1 MGSFRFKQFEV
12 VQNFSAMKVNTDAVL
27 LGAWMSVPGGGTVGL
42 AAGEAA
48 LDDDADFAEEIDSVA
63 GAAPAVE
70 TASRTVRALDIGTGT
85 GVIALMA
92 GQRLAENGIAAHI
105 DAVEIDA
112 DACQDAAANFDAA
125 PWNGIS
131 FGLHNVPLQEFSG
144 SGTADGAAGAAGYD
158 LIFSNPPYF
167 IASLKNDSQAKT
179 TARHTDTLSQREL
192 LFYSTP
198 LLKEGGTLAIILP
211 VVEGE
216 ELLRK
221 VEFMADVAVSKHYG
235 TGVSAGDGAGAA
247 SVGKTFPQNG
257 DTYSAL
263 FPSRICYVHTVERKP
278 AKRLML
284 EFVKCAPSNRPTMRR
299 EQLVMMSGG
308 TDTPEY
314 ACLVGDFYIR

>member
-27 LGAWMSVPGGGTVGL
+27 LGAWMSVPGGGTV
-42 AAGEAA
+42 
-48 LDDDADFAEEIDSVA
+48 
-63 GAAPAVE
+63 
-70 TASRTVRALDIGTGT
+70 RALDIGTGT

-92 GQRLAENGIAAHI
+92 GQRLAEAGVSAHI
-105 DAVEIDA
+105 DAVEIDE

-125 PWNGIS
+125 PWDRIS
-131 FGLHNVPLQEFSG
+131 FGLHNVPLQEFSD
-144 SGTADGAAGAAGYD
+144 SGAAGVARAAGVAGYD

-221 VEFMADVAVSKHYG
+221 VEFVADVAVA
-235 TGVSAGDGAGAA
+235 AG
-247 SVGKTFPQNG
+247 G
-257 DTYSAL
+257 DTAAL

-308 TDTPEY
+308 ANTPEY

>member
-12 VQNFSAMKVNTDAVL
+12 VQNHSAMKVNTDAVL
-27 LGAWMSVPGGGTVGL
+27 LGAWMSVPGGEDAGD
-42 AAGEAA
+42 AAVDRATDGSAA
-48 LDDDADFAEEIDSVA
+48 DADATPGGESA
-63 GAAPAVE
+63 R
-70 TASRTVRALDIGTGT
+70 RTLRALDIGTGT

-92 GQRLAENGIAAHI
+92 GQRMAEARASAHI

-112 DACQDAAANFDAA
+112 DACKDAAANFNAA
-125 PWNGIS
+125 PWAGIS

-144 SGTADGAAGAAGYD
+144 SGAADGAAGAAGYD

-167 IASLKNDSQAKT
+167 ISSLKNDSQAKT

-211 VVEGE
+211 VIEGE

-221 VEFMADVAVSKHYG
+221 VEFMANAAVA
-235 TGVSAGDGAGAA
+235 AG
-247 SVGKTFPQNG
+247 G
-257 DTYSAL
+257 DTAAL
-263 FPSRICYVHTVERKP
+263 FPSRICYVHTVELKP

-308 TDTPEY
+308 ANTPEY
-314 ACLVGDFYIR
+314 AELVGGFYLR

>member
-27 LGAWMSVPGGGTVGL
+27 LGAWMSVPGGGTV
-42 AAGEAA
+42 
-48 LDDDADFAEEIDSVA
+48 
-63 GAAPAVE
+63 
-70 TASRTVRALDIGTGT
+70 RALDIGTGT

-92 GQRLAENGIAAHI
+92 GQRLAEAGVSAHI

-131 FGLHNVPLQEFSG
+131 FGLHNVPLQEFSD
-144 SGTADGAAGAAGYD
+144 SGATVGTTGDAGYD

-167 IASLKNDSQAKT
+167 ISSLKNDSQAKT

-221 VEFMADVAVSKHYG
+221 VEFMADVAVA
-235 TGVSAGDGAGAA
+235 AG
-247 SVGKTFPQNG
+247 G
-257 DTYSAL
+257 DTATL

-308 TDTPEY
+308 ANTPEY
-314 ACLVGDFYIR
+314 ACLVVDFYIR

>member
-27 LGAWMSVPGGGTVGL
+27 LGAWMSVPGGDAEGKPAT
-42 AAGEAA
+42 A
-48 LDDDADFAEEIDSVA
+48 DDAAATSVDDASLTEKTDS
-63 GAAPAVE
+63 
-70 TASRTVRALDIGTGT
+70 SILRALDIGTGT

-92 GQRLAENGIAAHI
+92 GQRLAENGVSAHI

-125 PWNGIS
+125 PWDGIS

-144 SGTADGAAGAAGYD
+144 SGDAAWAGDAAGAACYD

-198 LLKEGGTLAIILP
+198 RLKEGGTLAIILP
-211 VVEGE
+211 VAEGE

-221 VEFMADVAVSKHYG
+221 VEFMADVAVA
-235 TGVSAGDGAGAA
+235 AG
-247 SVGKTFPQNG
+247 G
-257 DTYSAL
+257 DTAAL

-308 TDTPEY
+308 ANTPEY
-314 ACLVGDFYIR
+314 AELVGGFYLR

>member
-12 VQNFSAMKVNTDAVL
+12 VQNHSAMKVNTDAVL
-27 LGAWMSVPGGGTVGL
+27 LGAWMSVPGGEDAGD
-42 AAGEAA
+42 AAVDTPTLTG
-48 LDDDADFAEEIDSVA
+48 
-63 GAAPAVE
+63 GAN
-70 TASRTVRALDIGTGT
+70 SSILRALDIGTGT

-92 GQRLAENGIAAHI
+92 GQRLAEAGVSAHI

-112 DACQDAAANFDAA
+112 DACKDAAANFDSA
-125 PWNGIS
+125 PWAGIS

-144 SGTADGAAGAAGYD
+144 SGATDGAAGVAGYD

-167 IASLKNDSQAKT
+167 ISSLKNDSQAKT

-221 VEFMADVAVSKHYG
+221 VEFMSDVAVA
-235 TGVSAGDGAGAA
+235 AG
-247 SVGKTFPQNG
+247 G
-257 DTYSAL
+257 DTAAL

-308 TDTPEY
+308 ASTPEY
-314 ACLVGDFYIR
+314 AELVGGFYLR

>member
-27 LGAWMSVPGGGTVGL
+27 LGAWMSVPGGETVGL

-48 LDDDADFAEEIDSVA
+48 LDDAADFAEEVDSVA

-112 DACQDAAANFDAA
+112 AACQDAAANFDAA

-144 SGTADGAAGAAGYD
+144 SGAAVGTTGDAGYD

-221 VEFMADVAVSKHYG
+221 VEFMANAAVE
-235 TGVSAGDGAGAA
+235 A
-247 SVGKTFPQNG
+247 SHT
-257 DTYSAL
+257 AI

-308 TDTPEY
+308 ANTPEY
-314 ACLVGDFYIR
+314 AELVGGFYLR

>member
-12 VQNFSAMKVNTDAVL
+12 VQDFSAMKVNTDAVL
-27 LGAWMSVPGGGTVGL
+27 LGAWMSVPQC
-42 AAGEAA
+42 
-48 LDDDADFAEEIDSVA
+48 
-63 GAAPAVE
+63 E
-70 TASRTVRALDIGTGT
+70 TARVLDIGTGT

-92 GQRLAENGIAAHI
+92 GQRLSENGVAAHI
-105 DAVEIDA
+105 DAVEIDV
-112 DACQDAAANFDAA
+112 DACKDASANFDAA
-125 PWNGIS
+125 PWKGVS
-131 FGLHNVPLQEFSG
+131 FELHNVPLQEYAGNAGGACESG
-144 SGTADGAAGAAGYD
+144 GYD

-167 IASLKNDSQAKT
+167 ISSLKNDSQAKT

-221 VEFMADVAVSKHYG
+221 VEFMANAAAVAANATV
-235 TGVSAGDGAGAA
+235 AA
-247 SVGKTFPQNG
+247 SGGCRSTCSG
-257 DTYSAL
+257 DNSDTISNSAPGQLAL

-284 EFVKCAPSNRPTMRR
+284 EFVKCTPSNRPTMHR

-308 TDTPEY
+308 ANTPEY
-314 ACLVGDFYIR
+314 AELVGGFYLR

>member
-27 LGAWMSVPGGGTVGL
+27 LGAWMSVPGGED
-42 AAGEAA
+42 AGG
-48 LDDDADFAEEIDSVA
+48 DAVDTPTLTGGA
-63 GAAPAVE
+63 G
-70 TASRTVRALDIGTGT
+70 SRILRALDIGTGT

-92 GQRLAENGIAAHI
+92 GQRLAEAGVSAHI

-125 PWNGIS
+125 PWDRIS

-167 IASLKNDSQAKT
+167 ISSLKNDSQAKT

-211 VVEGE
+211 VIEGE

-221 VEFMADVAVSKHYG
+221 VEFMANAAVE
-235 TGVSAGDGAGAA
+235 A
-247 SVGKTFPQNG
+247 SHT
-257 DTYSAL
+257 AL

-308 TDTPEY
+308 ANTPEY
-314 ACLVGDFYIR
+314 AEVVGGFYLR

>member
-12 VQNFSAMKVNTDAVL
+12 EQNHSAMKVNTDAVL
-27 LGAWMSVPGGGTVGL
+27 LGAWMSVPGGET
-42 AAGEAA
+42 AGEVDTA
-48 LDDDADFAEEIDSVA
+48 DDAASAGVA
-63 GAAPAVE
+63 G
-70 TASRTVRALDIGTGT
+70 SRTVRALDIGTGT

-92 GQRLAENGIAAHI
+92 GQRLAEAGVSAHI

-112 DACQDAAANFDAA
+112 DACQDAAANFDSA
-125 PWNGIS
+125 PWAGIS

-144 SGTADGAAGAAGYD
+144 SGAVDGDAGAAGYD

-167 IASLKNDSQAKT
+167 ISSLKNDSQAKT

-221 VEFMADVAVSKHYG
+221 VEFMADVAVA
-235 TGVSAGDGAGAA
+235 AG
-247 SVGKTFPQNG
+247 G
-257 DTYSAL
+257 DTAAL

-284 EFVKCAPSNRPTMRR
+284 EFVKCAPSNCPTMRR

-308 TDTPEY
+308 ASTPEY
-314 ACLVGDFYIR
+314 AELVGGFYLR

>member
-12 VQNFSAMKVNTDAVL
+12 MQNFSAMKVNTDAVL
-27 LGAWMSVPGGGTVGL
+27 LGAWMSVPGG
-42 AAGEAA
+42 
-48 LDDDADFAEEIDSVA
+48 DS
-63 GAAPAVE
+63 
-70 TASRTVRALDIGTGT
+70 VRALDIGTGT

-92 GQRLAENGIAAHI
+92 GQRLAEAGVSAHI

-125 PWNGIS
+125 PWNRIS

-144 SGTADGAAGAAGYD
+144 SGAAGGAGDAAGAACYD

-221 VEFMADVAVSKHYG
+221 VEFMADAAVA
-235 TGVSAGDGAGAA
+235 AGGNTA
-247 SVGKTFPQNG
+247 
-257 DTYSAL
+257 AL

-284 EFVKCAPSNRPTMRR
+284 EFVKCTPSNRPTMRR
-299 EQLVMMSGG
+299 EQLVMMSEGAN
-308 TDTPEY
+308 TPEY

>member
-1 MGSFRFKQFEV
+1 M
-12 VQNFSAMKVNTDAVL
+12 
-27 LGAWMSVPGGGTVGL
+27 
-42 AAGEAA
+42 
-48 LDDDADFAEEIDSVA
+48 
-63 GAAPAVE
+63 
-70 TASRTVRALDIGTGT
+70 
-85 GVIALMA
+85 
-92 GQRLAENGIAAHI
+92 
-105 DAVEIDA
+105 
-112 DACQDAAANFDAA
+112 
-125 PWNGIS
+125 
-131 FGLHNVPLQEFSG
+131 QEFSG
-144 SGTADGAAGAAGYD
+144 SGATAGTTGDAGYD

-221 VEFMADVAVSKHYG
+221 VEFMADVAVA
-235 TGVSAGDGAGAA
+235 AG
-247 SVGKTFPQNG
+247 G
-257 DTYSAL
+257 DTAAL
-263 FPSRICYVHTVERKP
+263 FPSRICYVHTVESKP

-308 TDTPEY
+308 ANTPEY
-314 ACLVGDFYIR
+314 AELVREFYLR

>member
-12 VQNFSAMKVNTDAVL
+12 EQNHSAMKVNTDAVL
-27 LGAWMSVPGGGTVGL
+27 LGAWMSVPGG
-42 AAGEAA
+42 E
-48 LDDDADFAEEIDSVA
+48 
-63 GAAPAVE
+63 
-70 TASRTVRALDIGTGT
+70 TVRALDIGTGT

-92 GQRLAENGIAAHI
+92 GQRLAEAGVSAHI

-112 DACQDAAANFDAA
+112 DACQDAAANFDSA
-125 PWNGIS
+125 PWAGIS

-144 SGTADGAAGAAGYD
+144 SGAVDGDAGAAGYD

-167 IASLKNDSQAKT
+167 ISSLKNDSQAKT

-221 VEFMADVAVSKHYG
+221 VEFMANAAVA
-235 TGVSAGDGAGAA
+235 AG
-247 SVGKTFPQNG
+247 G
-257 DTYSAL
+257 DTAAL

-284 EFVKCAPSNRPTMRR
+284 EFAKCAPSNRPTMRR

-308 TDTPEY
+308 ANTPEY

>member
-27 LGAWMSVPGGGTVGL
+27 LGAWMSVPGGET
-42 AAGEAA
+42 AGKV
-48 LDDDADFAEEIDSVA
+48 DDAAPMRDAASVDYDA
-63 GAAPAVE
+63 LTGG
-70 TASRTVRALDIGTGT
+70 TGSRLLRALDIGTGT

-92 GQRLAENGIAAHI
+92 GQRLAEAGVSAHI
-105 DAVEIDA
+105 DAVEIDE

-144 SGTADGAAGAAGYD
+144 SGAAAGVAGAAGYD

-221 VEFMADVAVSKHYG
+221 VEFIADAAVA
-235 TGVSAGDGAGAA
+235 AGGNTA
-247 SVGKTFPQNG
+247 
-257 DTYSAL
+257 AL

-284 EFVKCAPSNRPTMRR
+284 EFVKCTPSNRPNMRR

-308 TDTPEY
+308 ANTPEY
-314 ACLVGDFYIR
+314 AELVGEFYLR

>member
-12 VQNFSAMKVNTDAVL
+12 VQNHSAMKVNTDAVL
-27 LGAWMSVPGGGTVGL
+27 LGAWMSVPDGET
-42 AAGEAA
+42 AGEVDTA
-48 LDDDADFAEEIDSVA
+48 DDAASAGVA
-63 GAAPAVE
+63 G
-70 TASRTVRALDIGTGT
+70 SRTVRALDIGTGT

-92 GQRLAENGIAAHI
+92 GQRLAEAGVSAHI

-144 SGTADGAAGAAGYD
+144 SGAAAGTAGDAGYD

-167 IASLKNDSQAKT
+167 ISSLKNDSQAKT

-221 VEFMADVAVSKHYG
+221 VEFMADVAVA
-235 TGVSAGDGAGAA
+235 AG
-247 SVGKTFPQNG
+247 G
-257 DTYSAL
+257 DTAAL

-308 TDTPEY
+308 ANTPEY
-314 ACLVGDFYIR
+314 AELVGEFYLR

>member
-12 VQNFSAMKVNTDAVL
+12 EQNHSAMKVNTDAVL
-27 LGAWMSVPGGGTVGL
+27 LGAWMSVPGGED
-42 AAGEAA
+42 AGDTAVDTPT
-48 LDDDADFAEEIDSVA
+48 LTGGA
-63 GAAPAVE
+63 G
-70 TASRTVRALDIGTGT
+70 SRILRALDIGTGT

-92 GQRLAENGIAAHI
+92 GQRLAEAGVSAHI

-112 DACQDAAANFDAA
+112 DACQDAAANFNAA
-125 PWNGIS
+125 PWTGIS

-144 SGTADGAAGAAGYD
+144 SGATAGTTGDAGYD

-167 IASLKNDSQAKT
+167 ISSLKNDSQAKT

-221 VEFMADVAVSKHYG
+221 VEFMADVAVA
-235 TGVSAGDGAGAA
+235 AG
-247 SVGKTFPQNG
+247 G
-257 DTYSAL
+257 DTAAL

-284 EFVKCAPSNRPTMRR
+284 EFVKCHPSARPVLHRQ
-299 EQLVMMSGG
+299 QLVMMSDGAN
-308 TDTPEY
+308 TPEY
-314 ACLVGDFYIR
+314 TRLVGDFYIR

>member
-12 VQNFSAMKVNTDAVL
+12 EQNHSAMKVNTDAVL
-27 LGAWMSVPGGGTVGL
+27 LGAWMSVPGGEDAGD
-42 AAGEAA
+42 AAVDRATDGSAA
-48 LDDDADFAEEIDSVA
+48 DAD
-63 GAAPAVE
+63 AAPGGESAR
-70 TASRTVRALDIGTGT
+70 RTLRALDIGTGT

-92 GQRLAENGIAAHI
+92 GQRLAEAGVSAHI

-112 DACQDAAANFDAA
+112 DACQDAAANFNAA
-125 PWNGIS
+125 PWDRIS

-144 SGTADGAAGAAGYD
+144 SGAADWAAGAAGYD

-167 IASLKNDSQAKT
+167 ISSLKNDSQAKT

-192 LFYSTP
+192 LFHSTA
-198 LLKEGGTLAIILP
+198 LLSEGGIFSVILP

-221 VEFMADVAVSKHYG
+221 VEFLAQAAVDRCCSG
-235 TGVSAGDGAGAA
+235 ASGDGDASGIGAGEISTA
-247 SVGKTFPQNG
+247 NG
-257 DTYSAL
+257 NTPSAL

-284 EFVKCAPSNRPTMRR
+284 EFVKCHPSARPVLQR
-299 EQLVMMSGG
+299 EQLIMMSGG
-308 TDTPEY
+308 TNTPQY
-314 ACLVGDFYIR
+314 NALVGEFYLR

>member
-12 VQNFSAMKVNTDAVL
+12 VQNHSAMKVNTDAVL
-27 LGAWMSVPGGGTVGL
+27 LGAWMSVPGGEDAG
-42 AAGEAA
+42 GEAVTA
-48 LDDDADFAEEIDSVA
+48 EDFAAVA
-63 GAAPAVE
+63 GAAPQEDATSVDASTLTE
-70 TASRTVRALDIGTGT
+70 SADSRTLRALDIGTGT

-92 GQRLAENGIAAHI
+92 GQRLAEAGVSAHI
-105 DAVEIDA
+105 DAVEIDE
-112 DACQDAAANFDAA
+112 DACKDAAANFDAA

-131 FGLHNVPLQEFSG
+131 FGLHNVPLQEFAG
-144 SGTADGAAGAAGYD
+144 DAEGAGGTGCYD

-167 IASLKNDSQAKT
+167 ISSLKNDSAAKT

-221 VEFMADVAVSKHYG
+221 VEFMANAAVA
-235 TGVSAGDGAGAA
+235 AG
-247 SVGKTFPQNG
+247 G
-257 DTYSAL
+257 DTAAL

-284 EFVKCAPSNRPTMRR
+284 EFVKRTPSARPVLQRQ
-299 EQLVMMSGG
+299 QLVMMSGG
-308 TDTPEY
+308 ANTPEY

>member
-12 VQNFSAMKVNTDAVL
+12 VQNHSAMKVNTDAVL
-27 LGAWMSVPGGGTVGL
+27 LGAWMSVPGGGT
-42 AAGEAA
+42 
-48 LDDDADFAEEIDSVA
+48 I
-63 GAAPAVE
+63 
-70 TASRTVRALDIGTGT
+70 RALDIGTGT
-85 GVIALMA
+85 GVTALMA

-112 DACQDAAANFDAA
+112 DACQDAAANFDAS

-144 SGTADGAAGAAGYD
+144 SGAADGAAGAAGYD

-167 IASLKNDSQAKT
+167 ISSLKNDSQAKT

-211 VVEGE
+211 VIEGE

-221 VEFMADVAVSKHYG
+221 VEFMANAAVSKHYG
-235 TGVSAGDGAGAA
+235 TGVSAGDGAGAD
-247 SVGKTFPQNG
+247 SVGKTLPQNG

-284 EFVKCAPSNRPTMRR
+284 EFVKCTPSARPVLQRQ
-299 EQLVMMSGG
+299 QLVMMSGG
-308 TDTPEY
+308 ANTPEY

>member
-27 LGAWMSVPGGGTVGL
+27 LGAWMSVPGGETVGL

-48 LDDDADFAEEIDSVA
+48 LDDDADFAEEVDSVA

-92 GQRLAENGIAAHI
+92 GQRLAESGVSAHI

-144 SGTADGAAGAAGYD
+144 SGAAGGTTGDAGYD

-167 IASLKNDSQAKT
+167 ISSLKNDSQAKT

-221 VEFMADVAVSKHYG
+221 VEFMADVAVA
-235 TGVSAGDGAGAA
+235 AG
-247 SVGKTFPQNG
+247 G
-257 DTYSAL
+257 DTAAL

-308 TDTPEY
+308 ANTPEY
-314 ACLVGDFYIR
+314 AGLVGDFYIR

>member
-27 LGAWMSVPGGGTVGL
+27 LGAWMSVPGGGTV
-42 AAGEAA
+42 
-48 LDDDADFAEEIDSVA
+48 
-63 GAAPAVE
+63 
-70 TASRTVRALDIGTGT
+70 RALDIGTGT

-92 GQRLAENGIAAHI
+92 GQRLSETGVCAHI

-112 DACQDAAANFDAA
+112 DACKDAAANFDAA
-125 PWNGIS
+125 PWDRIS

-144 SGTADGAAGAAGYD
+144 SGATVGTTGDAGYD

-192 LFYSTP
+192 LFYSTS

-221 VEFMADVAVSKHYG
+221 VEFMANTAVSKHYG
-235 TGVSAGDGAGAA
+235 AGVSAGDGAGAD
-247 SVGKTFPQNG
+247 SVGKTLPQNG

-308 TDTPEY
+308 ANTPEY

>member
-27 LGAWMSVPGGGTVGL
+27 LGAWMSVPGGETACEV
-42 AAGEAA
+42 
-48 LDDDADFAEEIDSVA
+48 DMSDDAASAGVA
-63 GAAPAVE
+63 G
-70 TASRTVRALDIGTGT
+70 SRTVRALDIGTGT

-92 GQRLAENGIAAHI
+92 GQRLAEAGVSAHI

-144 SGTADGAAGAAGYD
+144 SGATVGTTGDAGYD

-221 VEFMADVAVSKHYG
+221 VEFVADVAVA
-235 TGVSAGDGAGAA
+235 AG
-247 SVGKTFPQNG
+247 G
-257 DTYSAL
+257 DTAAL

-284 EFVKCAPSNRPTMRR
+284 EFVKCAPSNRPAMRR
-299 EQLVMMSGG
+299 EQLVMMSEGAN
-308 TDTPEY
+308 TPEY
-314 ACLVGDFYIR
+314 AELVGEFYLR

>member
-27 LGAWMSVPGGGTVGL
+27 LGAWMSVPGGETACEV
-42 AAGEAA
+42 
-48 LDDDADFAEEIDSVA
+48 DDAAPMEEA
-63 GAAPAVE
+63 G
-70 TASRTVRALDIGTGT
+70 TRLLRALDIGTGT

-92 GQRLAENGIAAHI
+92 GQRLAEAGVSAHI
-105 DAVEIDA
+105 DAVEIDE
-112 DACQDAAANFDAA
+112 DACKDAAANFDAA
-125 PWNGIS
+125 PWDRIS

-144 SGTADGAAGAAGYD
+144 SGAADVAAGAAGYD

-221 VEFMADVAVSKHYG
+221 VEFMADAAVA
-235 TGVSAGDGAGAA
+235 AG
-247 SVGKTFPQNG
+247 G
-257 DTYSAL
+257 DTAAL

-284 EFVKCAPSNRPTMRR
+284 EFVKCSPSNRPTMRR

-308 TDTPEY
+308 ANTPEY

>member
-27 LGAWMSVPGGGTVGL
+27 LGAWMSVSGG
-42 AAGEAA
+42 
-48 LDDDADFAEEIDSVA
+48 DS
-63 GAAPAVE
+63 
-70 TASRTVRALDIGTGT
+70 VRALDIGTGT

-92 GQRLAENGIAAHI
+92 GQRLAEAGVSAHI

-125 PWNGIS
+125 PWIGIS

-144 SGTADGAAGAAGYD
+144 SGAAGGAAGAAGYD

-221 VEFMADVAVSKHYG
+221 VEFMANAAVA
-235 TGVSAGDGAGAA
+235 AGGNTA
-247 SVGKTFPQNG
+247 
-257 DTYSAL
+257 AL

-284 EFVKCAPSNRPTMRR
+284 EFVKCTPSNRPSMRR

-308 TDTPEY
+308 ANTPEY
-314 ACLVGDFYIR
+314 AELVGEFYLR

>member
-12 VQNFSAMKVNTDAVL
+12 EQNHSAMKVNTDAVL
-27 LGAWMSVPGGGTVGL
+27 LGAWMSVPGGEDAGGDAVDRATDGS
-42 AAGEAA
+42 AA
-48 LDDDADFAEEIDSVA
+48 DAD
-63 GAAPAVE
+63 AAPGGESAR
-70 TASRTVRALDIGTGT
+70 RTLRALDIGTGT

-92 GQRLAENGIAAHI
+92 GQRLAEAGASAHI

-112 DACQDAAANFDAA
+112 DACKDAAANFNAA
-125 PWNGIS
+125 PWASIS

-144 SGTADGAAGAAGYD
+144 SGAADGAAGDAEGAGGTGCYD

-167 IASLKNDSQAKT
+167 ISSLKNDSAAKT

-211 VVEGE
+211 VIEGE

-221 VEFMADVAVSKHYG
+221 VEFMANAAVSKHYG
-235 TGVSAGDGAGAA
+235 AGVSAGDGAGAA

-299 EQLVMMSGG
+299 EQLVMMSGSAN
-308 TDTPEY
+308 TPEY
-314 ACLVGDFYIR
+314 AELVGGFYLR

>member
-12 VQNFSAMKVNTDAVL
+12 EQNHSAMKVNTDAVL
-27 LGAWMSVPGGGTVGL
+27 LGAWMSVPGGES
-42 AAGEAA
+42 AGEVDTA
-48 LDDDADFAEEIDSVA
+48 DDAASAGVA
-63 GAAPAVE
+63 G
-70 TASRTVRALDIGTGT
+70 SRTVRALDIGTGT

-125 PWNGIS
+125 PWAGIS
-131 FGLHNVPLQEFSG
+131 FGLQNVPLQEFYG
-144 SGTADGAAGAAGYD
+144 SGAADGAAGADGYD

-167 IASLKNDSQAKT
+167 ISSLKNDSQAKT

-192 LFYSTP
+192 LFYSSP

-221 VEFMADVAVSKHYG
+221 VEFMANAAVE
-235 TGVSAGDGAGAA
+235 A
-247 SVGKTFPQNG
+247 SHT
-257 DTYSAL
+257 AL

-308 TDTPEY
+308 ANTQEY

>member
-27 LGAWMSVPGGGTVGL
+27 LGAWMSVPGGET
-42 AAGEAA
+42 AGEVGMA
-48 LDDDADFAEEIDSVA
+48 DDAAATPVDDASLTGKTDS
-63 GAAPAVE
+63 
-70 TASRTVRALDIGTGT
+70 SILRALDIGTGT

-92 GQRLAENGIAAHI
+92 GQRLAEEGVSAHI
-105 DAVEIDA
+105 DAVEIDE
-112 DACQDAAANFDAA
+112 DACQDAAANFNAA

-144 SGTADGAAGAAGYD
+144 SGAAAGTAGAAGYD

-221 VEFMADVAVSKHYG
+221 VEFMADAAVAAARVAVTAKVAADVAVTAAAEAGSR
-235 TGVSAGDGAGAA
+235 TG
-247 SVGKTFPQNG
+247 QL
-257 DTYSAL
+257 AL

-284 EFVKCAPSNRPTMRR
+284 EFVKCAPSNRPAMRR
-299 EQLVMMSGG
+299 EQLIMMSGG
-308 TDTPEY
+308 ANTPEY
-314 ACLVGDFYIR
+314 AELVGEFYLRSQIVTSY

>member
-12 VQNFSAMKVNTDAVL
+12 VQNHSAMKVNTDAVL
-27 LGAWMSVPGGGTVGL
+27 LGAWMSVPGGED
-42 AAGEAA
+42 AGEVDTA
-48 LDDDADFAEEIDSVA
+48 DDAASAGVA
-63 GAAPAVE
+63 G
-70 TASRTVRALDIGTGT
+70 SRTVRALDIGTGT

-92 GQRLAENGIAAHI
+92 GQRLAEAGVSAHI

-112 DACQDAAANFDAA
+112 DACQDAAANFDSA
-125 PWNGIS
+125 PWDRIS

-144 SGTADGAAGAAGYD
+144 SGAADEAAGAAGYD

-211 VVEGE
+211 VIEGE

-221 VEFMADVAVSKHYG
+221 VEFMADVAVA
-235 TGVSAGDGAGAA
+235 AG
-247 SVGKTFPQNG
+247 G
-257 DTYSAL
+257 DTAAL
-263 FPSRICYVHTVERKP
+263 FPSRTCYVHTVERKP

-284 EFVKCAPSNRPTMRR
+284 EFVKCAPSNRPTMRQ

-308 TDTPEY
+308 ASTPEY
-314 ACLVGDFYIR
+314 AELVGGFYLR

>member
-12 VQNFSAMKVNTDAVL
+12 EQNHSAMKVNTDAVL
-27 LGAWMSVPGGGTVGL
+27 LGAWMSVPGGEDAGD
-42 AAGEAA
+42 AAVDTPTLTG
-48 LDDDADFAEEIDSVA
+48 
-63 GAAPAVE
+63 GAN
-70 TASRTVRALDIGTGT
+70 SSILRALDIGTGT

-92 GQRLAENGIAAHI
+92 GQRLAEAGVSAHI

-112 DACQDAAANFDAA
+112 DACQDAAANFNAA
-125 PWNGIS
+125 PWAGIS

-144 SGTADGAAGAAGYD
+144 SGAADWAAGAAGYD

-167 IASLKNDSQAKT
+167 ISSLKNDSQAKT

-221 VEFMADVAVSKHYG
+221 VEFMANAAVE
-235 TGVSAGDGAGAA
+235 A
-247 SVGKTFPQNG
+247 SHT
-257 DTYSAL
+257 AL

-308 TDTPEY
+308 ANTPEY
-314 ACLVGDFYIR
+314 AELVGGFYLR

>member
-12 VQNFSAMKVNTDAVL
+12 MQNFSAMKVNTDAVL
-27 LGAWMSVPGGGTVGL
+27 LGAWMSVPEGET
-42 AAGEAA
+42 AGKV
-48 LDDDADFAEEIDSVA
+48 DDAAPIEEA
-63 GAAPAVE
+63 G
-70 TASRTVRALDIGTGT
+70 TRLLRALDIGTGT

-92 GQRLAENGIAAHI
+92 GQRLAEAGVSAHI
-105 DAVEIDA
+105 DAVEIDE

-144 SGTADGAAGAAGYD
+144 SGAAGGAGDAAGAACYD

-221 VEFMADVAVSKHYG
+221 VEFMANAAV
-235 TGVSAGDGAGAA
+235 TAGGNTA
-247 SVGKTFPQNG
+247 
-257 DTYSAL
+257 AL

-284 EFVKCAPSNRPTMRR
+284 EFVKCTPSNRPTMRH
-299 EQLVMMSGG
+299 EQLIMMSGG
-308 TDTPEY
+308 ANTPEY
-314 ACLVGDFYIR
+314 AELVGEFYLR

>member
-27 LGAWMSVPGGGTVGL
+27 LGAWMSVPGGED
-42 AAGEAA
+42 AGGVDTA
-48 LDDDADFAEEIDSVA
+48 DDAASAGVA
-63 GAAPAVE
+63 
-70 TASRTVRALDIGTGT
+70 ASRTFRALDIGTGT

-92 GQRLAENGIAAHI
+92 GQRLAEAGVSAHI
-105 DAVEIDA
+105 DAVEIDE
-112 DACQDAAANFDAA
+112 DACKDAAVNFDSA

-144 SGTADGAAGAAGYD
+144 SGATVGTTGDAGYD

-167 IASLKNDSQAKT
+167 ISSLKNDSQAKT

-221 VEFMADVAVSKHYG
+221 VEFMANAAVA
-235 TGVSAGDGAGAA
+235 AG
-247 SVGKTFPQNG
+247 G
-257 DTYSAL
+257 DTAAL

-284 EFVKCAPSNRPTMRR
+284 EFAKCAPSNRPTMRR

-308 TDTPEY
+308 ANTPEY

>member
-27 LGAWMSVPGGGTVGL
+27 LGAWMSVPGGET
-42 AAGEAA
+42 AGEVGMA
-48 LDDDADFAEEIDSVA
+48 DDASLT
-63 GAAPAVE
+63 GN
-70 TASRTVRALDIGTGT
+70 TGSRTVRALDIGTGT

-92 GQRLAENGIAAHI
+92 GQRLAEAGVSAHI

-144 SGTADGAAGAAGYD
+144 SGAAGGAAGAASYD

-221 VEFMADVAVSKHYG
+221 VEFMADAAVA
-235 TGVSAGDGAGAA
+235 AGGNTA
-247 SVGKTFPQNG
+247 
-257 DTYSAL
+257 AL

-284 EFVKCAPSNRPTMRR
+284 EFVKCTPSNRPTMRR

-308 TDTPEY
+308 ANTPEY
-314 ACLVGDFYIR
+314 SELVGEFYLR